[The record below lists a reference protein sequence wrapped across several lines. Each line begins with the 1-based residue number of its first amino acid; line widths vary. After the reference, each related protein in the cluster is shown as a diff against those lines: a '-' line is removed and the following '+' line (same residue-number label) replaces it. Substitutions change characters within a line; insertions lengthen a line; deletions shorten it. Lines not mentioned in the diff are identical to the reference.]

1 MLKSKVKMRHS
12 SDRTKDPAV
21 FWRQLDKPIG
31 VAGYEVTLIETLSK
45 ELKES
50 LPTIEDIEAE
60 FGKR

>member
-1 MLKSKVKMRHS
+1 MRHS